1 MSAVA
6 GKKKEVKPYA
16 FTKGTADYSNDP
28 FFKKKH
34 EQAIAFIKKHGL
46 PEPPKKK

>member
-1 MSAVA
+1 MASAID
-6 GKKKEVKPYA
+6 KKKEVKPYP

-34 EQAIAFIKKHGL
+34 DQAIEFIKKYGL
-46 PEPPKKK
+46 PEPSKKK